1 MNQDN
6 TRNLIKIL
14 GRYQKRYPPL
24 NYLVLGNHVL
34 QLSRRHSAW
43 LSCFGGR
50 LGGKNKLFEEV
61 LVDKFFQVPQ
71 EASAIGGL
79 VSLTVVIRTVIF
91 HSEKYRVALDRLRA
105 PYSWLILD
113 GVEDFVNR

>member
-1 MNQDN
+1 MNRDN

-61 LVDKFFQVPQ
+61 LVDKFFQVPL
-71 EASAIGGL
+71 EVLAVDSM
-79 VSLTVVIRTVIF
+79 VFLTVIIRTIF
-91 HSEKYRVALDRLRA
+91 FYSRESKVRLDQSRA
-105 PYSWLILD
+105 PH
-113 GVEDFVNR
+113 